1 MFYPALGW
9 VWFGWLWYRFDWSRY
24 ESLIVGVFTIYRC
37 KGGPSP
43 GNKYNA
49 LQCPNKGPDGAD
61 LRNHSEYDSI
71 VLGFSRDG
79 FHFSRPGAGEPWPA
93 RGYNISQD
101 YR

>member
-1 MFYPALGW
+1 MVVIPFRLE
-9 VWFGWLWYRFDWSRY
+9 SRY

-71 VLGFSRDG
+71 FLGFSRDA
-79 FHFSRPGAGEPWPA
+79 STSAGRERA
-93 RGYNISQD
+93 NRGRRVGTTSHRIIGEY
-101 YR
+101 